1 MKFCEYMNSDWFKVL
16 EREVGASNK
25 TRVAEKM
32 DVSRS
37 TLSAVMNGIG
47 EYGKGKASTVNFERE
62 FRRAY
67 EQLPCPYN
75 GTNVGTTYCREH
87 ALSAAPTH
95 NPLQMMHWQACQQC
109 SHKPRPA
116 PAAAPIQQ
124 IKVVAT
130 TTDARQ
136 RVVAFNGKATSGDDA
151 YEEGWNSIG
160 GPNDN
165 PYLTEDSRSDY
176 WDTGY
181 RQRRDFDKKQQRRI
195 KQLDE
200 PPQQAGIVDKVTLP
214 LPEVGAPQIAS
225 EFQPAATASL

>member
-1 MKFCEYMNSDWFKVL
+1 MKFCEYMDSDWFKAL
-16 EREVGASNK
+16 EREVNASNK

-75 GTNVGTTYCREH
+75 GTNVGTAYCREH

-109 SHKPRPA
+109 SHKPRPVPAVA
-116 PAAAPIQQ
+116 PASAQSIV
-124 IKVVAT
+124 ITK
-130 TTDARQ
+130 
-136 RVVAFNGKATSGDDA
+136 GDSKPA
-151 YEEGWNSIG
+151 
-160 GPNDN
+160 
-165 PYLTEDSRSDY
+165 
-176 WDTGY
+176 
-181 RQRRDFDKKQQRRI
+181 
-195 KQLDE
+195 E
-200 PPQQAGIVDKVTLP
+200 PAQQAGIIDKVTLP

-225 EFQPAATASL
+225 QSQPATAGTV